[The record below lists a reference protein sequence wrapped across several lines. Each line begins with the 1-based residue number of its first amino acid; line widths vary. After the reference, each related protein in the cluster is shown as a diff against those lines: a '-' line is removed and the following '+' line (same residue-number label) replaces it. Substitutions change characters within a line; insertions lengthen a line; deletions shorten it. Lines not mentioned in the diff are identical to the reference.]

1 MSDTPDGAGSPE
13 APAPRG
19 GAEAE
24 SPERPDPGEPAGDL
38 ADRTQEDTAEA
49 GAAAPGVEAA
59 GATRRTRRPL
69 LAAVAGAVV
78 VALVAGG
85 VTAGWMRGWW
95 GDSAAPAPSGTPTPG
110 GAETASPFAG
120 TPAEHFAEG
129 EAGIVL
135 PAAEPVGDFTAEEV
149 AEALEQVRQALIAAR
164 LDETMLVD
172 HNPEK
177 FLSLL
182 APDQR
187 AALRVALED
196 GEFGPFPTRFVGV
209 TYELVEP
216 RVHGEAT
223 FRSRAVQRGDELIE
237 VTTRFV
243 WVYAAASTRHE
254 GATSLAV
261 IRDELLWQVRG
272 EPWLEPSQGLWL
284 HTVKSE
290 AWGLSCSGAPGM
302 LYPTGLAATDLQ
314 RHSDTQLGIDW
325 PTDRFADC

>member
-1 MSDTPDGAGSPE
+1 MRRIARWPQWRLRPERTGWFIDATLLSADPSPPKSGPAPEGAGRNRRN
-13 APAPRG
+13 ARI
-19 GAEAE
+19 
-24 SPERPDPGEPAGDL
+24 REPAGDL
-38 ADRTQEDTAEA
+38 ADRTQEDT
-49 GAAAPGVEAA
+49 V
-59 GATRRTRRPL
+59 RRSGGGGPRRGSGWRDSAYPAVT

-182 APDQR
+182 APDHQVGR
-187 AALRVALED
+187 RLEFD
-196 GEFGPFPTRFVGV
+196 NGEFASYATQIAPGV
-209 TYELVEP
+209 ELAPVPP
-216 RVHGEAT
+216 RVHGTITYEAT
-223 FRSRAVQRGDELIE
+223 TV
-237 VTTRFV
+237 
-243 WVYAAASTRHE
+243 E
-254 GATSLAV
+254 GGLPATGILP
-261 IRDELLWQVRG
+261 LCLG
-272 EPWLEPSQGLWL
+272 
-284 HTVKSE
+284 HTPFIAE
-290 AWGLSCSGAPGM
+290 AP
-302 LYPTGLAATDLQ
+302 
-314 RHSDTQLGIDW
+314 
-325 PTDRFADC
+325 

>member
-59 GATRRTRRPL
+59 GATRRTRRSL
-69 LAAVAGAVV
+69 LTAVAGAVG

-182 APDQR
+182 APDHQVGR
-187 AALRVALED
+187 RLEFD
-196 GEFGPFPTRFVGV
+196 TGEFASYATQIAPGV
-209 TYELVEP
+209 ELAPVPP
-216 RVHGEAT
+216 RVHGTITYDAEV
-223 FRSRAVQRGDELIE
+223 VQGGDQVIRVE
-237 VTTRFV
+237 TQFV
-243 WVYAAASTRHE
+243 WVYGLSRKHE
-254 GATSLAV
+254 QPVLV
-261 IRDELLWQVRG
+261 VRDILDWRVRG
-272 EPWLEPSQGLWL
+272 EVWLESSRGLWL
-284 HTVKSE
+284 SGSTADH
-290 AWGLSCSGAPGM
+290 WGV
-302 LYPTGLAATDLQ
+302 
-314 RHSDTQLGIDW
+314 
-325 PTDRFADC
+325 DC

>member
-59 GATRRTRRPL
+59 GATRRTRRSL
-69 LAAVAGAVV
+69 LTAVAGAVV

-95 GDSAAPAPSGTPTPG
+95 GDSAGPAPSGTPTPG

-187 AALRVALED
+187 EAVAVVLDTKRAAAV
-196 GEFGPFPTRFVGV
+196 V
-209 TYELVEP
+209 TQISGDVKLAPYLP
-216 RVHGEAT
+216 RVD
-223 FRSRAVQRGDELIE
+223 FL
-237 VTTRFV
+237 
-243 WVYAAASTRHE
+243 ASY
-254 GATSLAV
+254 
-261 IRDELLWQVRG
+261 D
-272 EPWLEPSQGLWL
+272 
-284 HTVKSE
+284 
-290 AWGLSCSGAPGM
+290 
-302 LYPTGLAATDLQ
+302 
-314 RHSDTQLGIDW
+314 
-325 PTDRFADC
+325 

>member
-13 APAPRG
+13 APAPRE

-24 SPERPDPGEPAGDL
+24 SPERPDSGDPAGGL

-49 GAAAPGVEAA
+49 GAAALGVEAA

-110 GAETASPFAG
+110 GAATASPFAG

-182 APDQR
+182 APDHQVGR
-187 AALRVALED
+187 RLEFD
-196 GEFGPFPTRFVGV
+196 NGEFASYATQIAPGV
-209 TYELVEP
+209 ELAPVPP
-216 RVHGEAT
+216 RVHGTITYDAAT
-223 FRSRAVQRGDELIE
+223 VERDLQAIE
-237 VTTRFV
+237 VTTSFV
-243 WVYAAASTRHE
+243 WIYALESPDHDSS
-254 GATSLAV
+254 GFAV
-261 IRDELLWQVRG
+261 VADQHVWRMRTGDG
-272 EPWLEPSQGLWL
+272 WLQSSRGLWL
-284 HTVKSE
+284 SQESGHV
-290 AWGLSCSGAPGM
+290 LGAPCDALIDGFISPSSETSAE
-302 LYPTGLAATDLQ
+302 LDNLDIQSLPDASG
-314 RHSDTQLGIDW
+314 SD
-325 PTDRFADC
+325 C